1 MDALKGVQ
9 HYTNKFVNSVGG
21 IKVLL
26 LDAETV
32 RANQQS
38 WHWKLVMTLYG
49 RIDTY
54 CLFGFHYLAFTIT

>member
-9 HYTNKFVNSVGG
+9 YYTNKFVTSVGG

-32 RANQQS
+32 RANQQGS
-38 WHWKLVMTLYG
+38 HWKLVMTMLPV
-49 RIDTY
+49 
-54 CLFGFHYLAFTIT
+54 